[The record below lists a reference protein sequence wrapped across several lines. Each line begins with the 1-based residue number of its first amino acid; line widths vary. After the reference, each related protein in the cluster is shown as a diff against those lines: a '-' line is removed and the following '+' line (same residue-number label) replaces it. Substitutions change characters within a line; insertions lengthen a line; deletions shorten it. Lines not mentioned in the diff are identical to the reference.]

1 MNNEATIQVP
11 PAPAHLSDKA
21 QEKWTEMYK
30 SALEAAKR
38 DTPDN
43 ERAQRT
49 TALKA
54 ANAIQAVKPPT
65 SAAEIDALE
74 DWQVVR
80 RETKAVKLPGQK
92 QETMCSVCVTIDG
105 RKYIFPAPTAP
116 PVADDDADDDDSGK
130 KKGKKGKDA
139 S

>member
-1 MNNEATIQVP
+1 MNNEDTIQVP

-21 QEKWTEMYK
+21 QEKWTATYK
-30 SALEAAKR
+30 SAMEAAKR
-38 DTPDN
+38 DTTD
-43 ERAQRT
+43 ERAQRIA
-49 TALKA
+49 ALKT

-80 RETKAVKLPGQK
+80 RETKPVKLPGQK

-105 RKYIFPAPTAP
+105 RKYIFPAAP
-116 PVADDDADDDDSGK
+116 APAPVADDDDSGK
-130 KKGKKGKDA
+130 KKGKKGPDA